1 MSCHNQS
8 PDSTTTTPGRFIDRL
23 AVYGVD
29 IQRATLLRANE
40 PAISDHLAMVIDLD
54 LNILFN
60 NPCSMFAQPK
70 PRKLTSTNPEAV
82 KKYTDFIKKQFAE
95 HKIFE
100 RCERLRDASYTDFT
114 ERHRQQLFAL
124 DAQITE
130 IMIGAE
136 NHCSTKCFTRNLW
149 SPALRKAGKEVTYW
163 KRRLRMNGCIDEGT
177 QALGQSLNLPD
188 VVQQT
193 MDVSLC
199 QFYST
204 IALQTYRG
212 IQKNQR
218 EYRDKFLQQRAQAQ
232 ADKGHVNIAQAIRQ
246 IKQRERLKQDYAS
259 IQRAY
264 GKSKQGLTT
273 LDTPDPETGGRT
285 LLTEA
290 KTIHE
295 YLLKRNERHYSQATF
310 TPFGDAGPGFKY
322 IDPSNPDS
330 DEHIDAMLN
339 GVFEP
344 WESASPYMREWLQEL
359 KCTVE
364 KEMSIA
370 LHFGEF
376 KQLFK
381 TIPENTASSVSDRH
395 YGHYKV
401 LSKLEDDSYLRV
413 LFDIVDIA
421 FRTHSPLPR
430 WKYATQ
436 LMLEKGKGPAI
447 ENLRIIQLLEA
458 DMNWLQVT
466 LSRRSV

>member
-246 IKQRERLKQDYAS
+246 ISSTACTGAS
-259 IQRAY
+259 R
-264 GKSKQGLTT
+264 
-273 LDTPDPETGGRT
+273 
-285 LLTEA
+285 
-290 KTIHE
+290 
-295 YLLKRNERHYSQATF
+295 
-310 TPFGDAGPGFKY
+310 
-322 IDPSNPDS
+322 
-330 DEHIDAMLN
+330 
-339 GVFEP
+339 
-344 WESASPYMREWLQEL
+344 
-359 KCTVE
+359 
-364 KEMSIA
+364 
-370 LHFGEF
+370 
-376 KQLFK
+376 
-381 TIPENTASSVSDRH
+381 
-395 YGHYKV
+395 
-401 LSKLEDDSYLRV
+401 
-413 LFDIVDIA
+413 
-421 FRTHSPLPR
+421 
-430 WKYATQ
+430 
-436 LMLEKGKGPAI
+436 
-447 ENLRIIQLLEA
+447 
-458 DMNWLQVT
+458 
-466 LSRRSV
+466 